1 MPGLTPAGLK
11 PAPVK
16 NLRGPDS
23 RRQEQTV
30 LAISQLNGGAAQS
43 ERDVIARHSL
53 LFIVVLCTLWI
64 FPGLF
69 GRDPWKP
76 DEAYS
81 FGLVY
86 HMLRTGDWVVPTL
99 AGEPFMEKPP
109 IYFLTAAFFA
119 HALRDWLPLHDG
131 ARLATAFY
139 MALTFLLTGLSA
151 RRLYGDGRGWL
162 AVLVLMGSI
171 GLVERA
177 HAMITDIAQ
186 LTGFA
191 LAIYGLVV
199 CLQRPLLGGLWL
211 GTGVGLGFLSKGLL
225 APGCLGIIALAL
237 PAVSPHWR
245 TRRYA
250 ATLAVALAASLP
262 WLLIWPIALYQRSP
276 ELFHEWFWVNNFGR
290 FLGQVSLGPKSRPG
304 YYFGVLPWYAFP
316 AWPLA
321 AWALWRGRGQIRGEP
336 GLILPL
342 TAIVVIVAVL
352 SVAADARELYAKPV
366 LIPFALLAVP
376 GLLQLRRG
384 AANGFWWFSIL
395 CFGFFMLVGWFY
407 WSALDL
413 GIPAPA
419 HRHML
424 RMRPAYVP
432 DFDLFKFALA
442 AAYTALFVWVLL
454 RLKRSAERPL
464 VAWAVGATMVWG
476 LLTIFFWE
484 YADSRNSYRPLVMEV
499 VQQLPPGYTCI
510 ASHSLGEPQRALFEY
525 FAGIITYR
533 EEIPSRRRDC
543 DILLVQ
549 GMRTSMFEPGSG
561 WQPFWEGTRPGDKR
575 ELFRLYR
582 RDR

>member
-1 MPGLTPAGLK
+1 
-11 PAPVK
+11 
-16 NLRGPDS
+16 
-23 RRQEQTV
+23 V
-30 LAISQLNGGAAQS
+30 LAIFQPTGAAQG
-43 ERDVIARHSL
+43 ERDIILRHSL
-53 LFIVVLCTLWI
+53 LFIIILCTLWI
-64 FPGLF
+64 FPGLI

-81 FGLVY
+81 FGLVF
-86 HMLRTGDWVVPTL
+86 HILQTGDWVVPTL

-109 IYFLTAAFFA
+109 IFFLTAAFFA
-119 HALRDWLPLHDG
+119 HTLQSWLPLHDG
-131 ARLATAFY
+131 ARIATAFY
-139 MALTFLLTGLSA
+139 MALTFLLAGLSA
-151 RRLYGDGRGWL
+151 RELYGDGKGWL
-162 AVLVLMGSI
+162 GVLVLMGCI

-191 LAIYGLVV
+191 LAIYGLAL
-199 CLQRPLLGGLWL
+199 CLRRPLLGGLWL

-237 PAVSPHWR
+237 PAISPAWR

-250 ATLAVALAASLP
+250 ATLSVAFVASLP

-290 FLGQVSLGPKSRPG
+290 FLGENQLGPEGKPW
-304 YYFGVLPWYAFP
+304 YYLGVLPWYAFP

-321 AWALWRGRGQIRGEP
+321 AWALWLARGQIRTEP

-366 LIPFALLAVP
+366 LVPFALLAVP
-376 GLLQLRRG
+376 GLLSLRRG

-395 CFGFFMLVGWFY
+395 FFGFFLLLGWFY

-413 GIPAPA
+413 GIPGPA

-432 DFDLFKFALA
+432 EFDLFKFALSV
-442 AAYTALFVWVLL
+442 AYTALFVWVLV

-464 VAWAVGATMVWG
+464 VAWAVGVTMVWG

-499 VQQLPPGYTCI
+499 TRQLPRGYTCI
-510 ASHSLGEPQRALFEY
+510 SSYNLGEPQRALFEY
-525 FAGIITYR
+525 FAGIVTYR
-533 EEIPSRRRDC
+533 DEVPSRRRDC
-543 DILLVQ
+543 DVLLVQ
-549 GMRTSMFEPGSG
+549 GMRTGIYQPGPP
-561 WQPFWEGTRPGDKR
+561 WEQLWEGTRPGDKR

-582 RDR
+582 RAP